1 VSRRRLRAWAAIAI
15 ALSVALWVA
24 QALVGLNFYDEGE
37 HPWYLLVVQWI
48 ALALVLASL
57 VVLTWTLTRAPRRD
71 A

>member
-1 VSRRRLRAWAAIAI
+1 MSRRRLRAWAAIAI